1 MSEVVIHAEEL
12 GKRYRLGAR
21 VPYRSLREA
30 LSASFRAPHKLLRR
44 PRAERFW
51 ALKDVNLEVHRGEV
65 LGVIGRNGAG
75 KTTLLKILSRITRPT
90 TGAAE
95 IRGRVGSLLE
105 VGTGFH
111 PELTGRENI
120 YLSGAILGM
129 AKKEI
134 VRKFDEIVAFAEI
147 EQFLDTAVKHYSSG
161 MFVRLAFAV
170 AAHLEPDILL
180 VDEVLAVG
188 DAAFQK
194 KCMGKMGGVIR
205 GARTIIFV
213 SHNLG
218 AIRNLCTRAL
228 WIDNGNVRL
237 AGTVG
242 ECVDAYTASLQEGSR
257 SGAGAFDLVNFR
269 ERSGN
274 GKVRFRRIRLV
285 GHDGIERNELEFG
298 EPFVMEFE
306 INCCETVPPC
316 FVGWAVLSSDGVSL
330 LGSHH
335 SDSGELRSLRAGQ
348 TYRLRCFV
356 QPNLLKPGLYGVQV
370 AASDYATWESYD
382 WIHSIGQFS
391 VVPGS
396 GKFGRLPDNR
406 PAFIQPR
413 FEWKWQ

>member
-1 MSEVVIHAEEL
+1 MGEVVIRTEQM

-21 VPYRSLREA
+21 VGHHSLREA
-30 LSASFRAPHKLLRR
+30 LSNAFRAPHRLFRR
-44 PRAERFW
+44 TPAEQFW
-51 ALKDVNLEVHRGEV
+51 ALKDVNLEVRRGEA
-65 LGVIGRNGAG
+65 LGLIGRNGAG

-90 TGAAE
+90 TGTAE

-111 PELTGRENI
+111 PELSGRENI

-129 AKKEI
+129 GRKEI
-134 VRKFDEIVAFAEI
+134 DRKFDEIVAFAEI
-147 EQFLDTAVKHYSSG
+147 DQFLDTAVKHYSSG

-170 AAHLEPDILL
+170 AAHLEPEILL

-188 DAAFQK
+188 DAGFQK

-205 GARTIIFV
+205 GGRTIVFV

-218 AIRNLCTRAL
+218 AIRNLCTRAV
-228 WIDNGNVRL
+228 WIDNGNVHL

-242 ECVDAYTASLQEGSR
+242 ECVDAYIASLQEGSR
-257 SGAGAFDLVNFR
+257 SESGTFDLVDFR

-274 GKVRFRRIRLV
+274 GKVRFRRIRFV

-298 EPFVMEFE
+298 EPFVIELE
-306 INCCETVPPC
+306 VDCRETVPPC

-335 SDSGELRSLRAGQ
+335 CDSGELRSLKAGQ
-348 TYRLRCFV
+348 TYQLHCFV
-356 QPNLLKPGLYGVQV
+356 QPNLLKPGVYGLQV
-370 AASDYATWESYD
+370 AASDYTTWESYD
-382 WIHSIGQFS
+382 WIYSVGQFS

-396 GKFGRLPDNR
+396 GKFGRMPDNR
-406 PAFIQPR
+406 PAFIQPQ